1 MGKKK
6 TQGEDEAMSIS
17 TPADESTQITEETK
31 ETSIEPKPMQP
42 AAPTDFPMSLEEY
55 GICRGLAASVTAGLK
70 AFLKGDARP
79 RKLEAWDRA
88 LGRFEQA

>member
-6 TQGEDEAMSIS
+6 TQDEDEPMNIS
-17 TPADESTQITEETK
+17 PTVNVTLQTAEDTK
-31 ETSIEPKPMQP
+31 ETSVEPKPQHP
-42 AAPTDFPMSLEEY
+42 APPTDFPMSLEEY

-79 RKLEAWDRA
+79 RKLAAWDRA
-88 LGRFEQA
+88 LGRFERA